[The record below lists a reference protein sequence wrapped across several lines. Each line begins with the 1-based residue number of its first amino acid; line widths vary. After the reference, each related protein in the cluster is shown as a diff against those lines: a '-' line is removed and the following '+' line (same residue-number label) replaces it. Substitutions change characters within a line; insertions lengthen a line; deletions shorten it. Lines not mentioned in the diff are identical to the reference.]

1 MTTIYTI
8 GYTHKTAK
16 IFFEKLI
23 DNKITTLID
32 IRLNNKSQLSGFTK
46 MQDLQY
52 FLKELCNIDYLYIP
66 QFAPAKEILDAY
78 KKKRIDWSDYEHE
91 FNTLIKERKIE
102 KETNL
107 NILNN
112 SCLLCSEE
120 TPNKCH
126 RRLVAEYFKNC
137 FGNIEIIHL

>member
-1 MTTIYTI
+1 MVTIYTI

-23 DNKITTLID
+23 NNKIMTLID
-32 IRLNNKSQLSGFTK
+32 IRLNNKSQLAGFTK
-46 MQDLQY
+46 MPDLQY
-52 FLKELCNIDYLYIP
+52 FLKELCDIDYLYMP
-66 QFAPAKEILDAY
+66 QFAPTKEILDAY
-78 KKKRIDWSDYEHE
+78 KKKRIDWSDYEYE
-91 FNTLIKERKIE
+91 FNILIKERNIE
-102 KETNL
+102 REANL
-107 NILNN
+107 SILNN